1 MHIFILH
8 DDDKATKI
16 MITKV
21 ELGGDDDLFNFRPC
35 KDDIEASKLNSMHI
49 KSTMNSKKHDLYE
62 LIR

>member
-1 MHIFILH
+1 
-8 DDDKATKI
+8 